1 VTLSSQEFFIFH
13 LSEKN
18 SILLRDVSILFGS
31 IYFLLYQK
39 YLFPHEYPHKPTRIL
54 FIGIWF
60 ILILVLLGGLSDL
73 HGFFSKN
80 TPILGVFT
88 GIIMIQV
95 FRSVYHDRKGSKL
108 SMFGVLLL
116 LISYI
121 LPQESGYEGL
131 FALGIFLYVISQ
143 SILISRLQNLAFRKI
158 ETLSEDLKRTSD
170 SYSRFVPMQF
180 LNFLNRKS
188 ILDVRLGDQID
199 KEMTI
204 LFSDIRSFTAIS
216 EKMSPKENFLFINSY
231 LKRMNPIVERHN
243 GLIDKY
249 IGDSILAL
257 FPNHPSD
264 AIKTAI
270 EMQERLRIYNHD
282 RLKSGFDPI
291 RVGIGIHSGRMMLG
305 TIGSPQRMESTVIS
319 DSVNLASRI
328 EGLTKVY
335 GASILVTAA
344 TLYQVEFL
352 KRLHYRFLDKV
363 RVRGKHKA
371 VTVYELFDGQSPYI
385 IELFKSTKDIFEQG
399 VTAYIQGDMK
409 QANENFEEVLR
420 LNPSDEAAK
429 IYLRRTQYYFNF
441 GVSPS
446 YEAIEYSD
454 K

>member
-1 VTLSSQEFFIFH
+1 MGL
-13 LSEKN
+13 
-18 SILLRDVSILFGS
+18 
-31 IYFLLYQK
+31 IYFILYQK
-39 YLFPHEYPHKPTRIL
+39 YLFPQEYPHKQTRL
-54 FIGIWF
+54 FF
-60 ILILVLLGGLSDL
+60 
-73 HGFFSKN
+73 
-80 TPILGVFT
+80 
-88 GIIMIQV
+88 IMIWAFVLISFTEGFSDIYGFLNHHPIVKGFLSALIIFQV
-95 FRSVYHDRKGSKL
+95 FRSVYHERRGSNL
-108 SMFGVLLL
+108 SFFGIILLVG
-116 LISYI
+116 SYFI
-121 LPQESGYEGL
+121 PEDNEFESI
-131 FALGIFLYVISQ
+131 FALGIFFYVISQ
-143 SILISRLQNLAFRKI
+143 SILISRLQNQAFRKI

-231 LKRMNPIVERHN
+231 LKRMNPIVERNN

-264 AIKTAI
+264 ALKTAI

-352 KRLHYRFLDKV
+352 RRLHYRFLDKV

-371 VTVYELFDGQSPYI
+371 VTVYEVFDGQSPYI
-385 IELFKSTKDIFEQG
+385 IELFKSTKDIFELG

-409 QANENFEEVLR
+409 TANEKFEEVLKI
-420 LNPSDEAAK
+420 NPSDEAAK

-441 GVSPS
+441 GVSPT
-446 YEAIEYSD
+446 YEAAEYSD